1 MNPKTSTLTKVFHAD
16 TLADLADNTKRKQVA
31 FVQSIPEFLKAPEGI
46 TYSALDIPDE
56 RQAEGRQKAENME
69 IEFLFT
75 EEQYDEL
82 KAIEKAKTNGYWA
95 IQLPE
100 ETSEEKKPLTWYF
113 TGTCFVGM
121 SEIAIDDMLKSKI
134 TIYRSSKIEEIK
146 GFPTEVSQAS
156 TTQETGA
163 QETK

>member
-1 MNPKTSTLTKVFHAD
+1 MDPKTSTLTKVFHAD
-16 TLADLADNTKRKQVA
+16 TLEDLKAESKRKQIA

-56 RQAEGRQKAENME
+56 RMAEGRQKAENME

-95 IQLPE
+95 IQLPDVTAA
-100 ETSEEKKPLTWYF
+100 ETGKPLTWYF
-113 TGTCFVGM
+113 QGTCYVGM
-121 SEIAIDDMLKSKI
+121 SEIAIDDMLKAKV
-134 TIYRSSKIEEIK
+134 TIYRSSEITESK
-146 GFPTEVSQAS
+146 GFPTN
-156 TTQETGA
+156 
-163 QETK
+163 